1 MRPFFFLL
9 IVKNLDF
16 RGVFV
21 LPHLLPSFYDYD
33 SETLQ
38 DVSRTLDE
46 ALLSRL
52 AHRLRNFYH
61 EDVHAC
67 TSSGQ
72 LEN

>member
-1 MRPFFFLL
+1 M
-9 IVKNLDF
+9 
-16 RGVFV
+16 FV
-21 LPHLLPSFYDYD
+21 LLHLLSSFHDYD

-38 DVSRTLDE
+38 DVSRAVDE

-52 AHRLRNFYH
+52 AHRLRNFNH
-61 EDVHAC
+61 EDVNTC